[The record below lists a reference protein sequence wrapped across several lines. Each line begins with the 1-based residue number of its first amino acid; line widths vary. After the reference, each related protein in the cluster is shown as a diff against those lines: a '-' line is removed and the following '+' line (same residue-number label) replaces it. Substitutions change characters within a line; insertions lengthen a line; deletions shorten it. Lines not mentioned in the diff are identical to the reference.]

1 MKKAEL
7 QIRRC
12 GISKLK
18 MYVTMDGVLVAS
30 LSGMH
35 KVCNLAIER

>member
-18 MYVTMDGVLVAS
+18 MYVTTDGVLAAS
-30 LSGMH
+30 LSGMLR
-35 KVCNLAIER
+35 VCSLAIER